1 MKHTSL
7 YLSIAL
13 ALGLLAVASCSKST
27 YHEPVYAQA
36 DVPVVSTGS
45 WWRYLVR
52 DSVRNHTDTLTL
64 SVASVTAGGTGYS
77 AFCYVVDTGLAID
90 SGTLTVSDMQW
101 AFSSAA
107 GKLGNFDIRLP
118 FSAGDSWVTTDSD
131 AITVL
136 PYQLDVK
143 VQGLD
148 YWVWDISRTRR
159 QYDDTI
165 RQHLQ
170 VSRNIGVV
178 YQGYNYVGP
187 AGAKR
192 RFGAE
197 LIDYHF

>member
-1 MKHTSL
+1 MKVTSIC
-7 YLSIAL
+7 LSIVL
-13 ALGLLAVASCSKST
+13 AFMLAIASCSKSA

-36 DVPVVSTGS
+36 DVPVVNAGS

-52 DSVRNHTDTLTL
+52 DSIRNHTDTLTL
-64 SVASVTAGGTGYS
+64 SVASVTTAGTGYT
-77 AFCYVVDTGLAID
+77 AYCYVVDTGLAID
-90 SGTLTVSDMQW
+90 SGTLTVSDVQL
-101 AFSSAA
+101 AFTSAA

-118 FSAGDSWVTTDSD
+118 FSAGDSWTTADSD
-131 AITVL
+131 AISVL
-136 PYQLDVK
+136 PYQLNVDV
-143 VQGLD
+143 QHQN
-148 YWVWDISRTRR
+148 YWVWDISRTRL

-178 YQGYNYVGP
+178 YQGYNYKGP

-192 RFGAE
+192 KFGAQ